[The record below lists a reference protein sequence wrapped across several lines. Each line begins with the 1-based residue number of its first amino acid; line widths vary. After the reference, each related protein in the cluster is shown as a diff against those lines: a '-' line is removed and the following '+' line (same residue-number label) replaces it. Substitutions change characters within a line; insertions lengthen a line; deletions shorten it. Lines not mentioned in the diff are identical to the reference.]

1 MEKFYSSTFKM
12 GIKVNLSTHDTFDG
26 KQYEAN
32 AYFLHKYLEKNKFKR
47 IITTNS
53 FIAKEILPQLSIEF
67 KSQAVTDIISIEDD
81 VTFLRPIYA
90 GNAIAK
96 V

>member
-1 MEKFYSSTFKM
+1 M
-12 GIKVNLSTHDTFDG
+12 
-26 KQYEAN
+26 
-32 AYFLHKYLEKNKFKR
+32 EKNKFKR